1 MSSEFDPSVL
11 STAHWR
17 KSSYSDGS
25 GGDCLEVA
33 QDFPGAAQWRKSTHS
48 GGDGGNCLEVGQDF
62 PGAAQW
68 RKSTHSGGSG
78 GNCLEV
84 ADDFPGI
91 VPVRDSKQPLGP
103 ALVFQGGAW
112 SAFVTGVKDGTLK
125 SV

>member
-1 MSSEFDPSVL
+1 M
-11 STAHWR
+11 AH
-17 KSSYSDGS
+17 G
-25 GGDCLEVA
+25 
-33 QDFPGAAQWRKSTHS
+33 FPGAAQWRKSTHS
-48 GGDGGNCLEVGQDF
+48 DASGGDCLEVGHGF
-62 PGAAQW
+62 SGAAQW

-84 ADDFPGI
+84 ADDFPGV

-112 SAFVTGVKDGTLK
+112 SAFVDSVKGDTLK